1 MPIIFDG
8 SDGQPFELITQRL
21 PIATAEDKTVVLTFS
36 VFAAGFPQAT
46 AELQARLG
54 LAHAEQLAAQIQP
67 AVKMAQVRSRAYS

>member
-21 PIATAEDKTVVLTFS
+21 PTATAEDKTVVLTLS

-46 AELQARLG
+46 AELQVRLG
-54 LAHAEQLAAQIQP
+54 LAHAEQLAAQMQP